1 MDLQFS
7 QVSNEMANTIVQS
20 LDIDEYEAEYGDI
33 VKNYS
38 AWINEMVR
46 VYVKNK
52 YNLNLS

>member
-38 AWINEMVR
+38 DWINEMVR

-52 YNLNLS
+52 YNLNLL

>member
-20 LDIDEYEAEYGDI
+20 LDIDEYEAEYGEI

-38 AWINEMVR
+38 DWINEMVR
-46 VYVKNK
+46 VYVQNK

>member
-20 LDIDEYEAEYGDI
+20 LDIDEDEAEYGDI

-38 AWINEMVR
+38 DWINEMVR

>member
-20 LDIDEYEAEYGDI
+20 LDIDEYEAEYGNI

-38 AWINEMVR
+38 DWINEMVR
-46 VYVKNK
+46 VYVKNR

>member
-20 LDIDEYEAEYGDI
+20 LDLDAYEAEYGEI

-38 AWINEMVR
+38 DWINEMVK
-46 VYVKNK
+46 VYMKDK

>member
-1 MDLQFS
+1 MDLYFS
-7 QVSNEMANTIVQS
+7 QVSNETANTIVQS
-20 LDIDEYEAEYGDI
+20 LGLDDYEAEYAEI

-38 AWINEMVR
+38 DWINEMVR

>member
-20 LDIDEYEAEYGDI
+20 LDIDEYEAEYGDS

-38 AWINEMVR
+38 DWINEMVR
-46 VYVKNK
+46 VYVKDK
-52 YNLNLS
+52 HNLNLL

>member
-7 QVSNEMANTIVQS
+7 QLSNEMATTIVQS
-20 LDIDEYEAEYGDI
+20 LDLDDYEAEYGEI

-38 AWINEMVR
+38 DWIVEMVR
-46 VYVKNK
+46 AYMKDK

>member
-7 QVSNEMANTIVQS
+7 QVSNEIANTIVQS
-20 LDIDEYEAEYGDI
+20 LDIGEYEAEYGDS

-38 AWINEMVR
+38 DWINEMVR